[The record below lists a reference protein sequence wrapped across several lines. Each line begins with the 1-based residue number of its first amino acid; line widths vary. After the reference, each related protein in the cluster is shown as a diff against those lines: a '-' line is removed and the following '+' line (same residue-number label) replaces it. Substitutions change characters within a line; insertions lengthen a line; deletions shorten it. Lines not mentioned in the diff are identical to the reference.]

1 MTCRLYIGVDDGH
14 GIDAAFFRDQVSPEH
29 ALDVLTRCYPDSGAA
44 RAFVDTL
51 GAARVPDD
59 EDGPAADPRPDGVL
73 VLSDVDMFLC
83 EADALGGRR
92 GASPPRRRL
101 DHVRTGRPAR
111 GDGPSDGP
119 HAR

>member
-1 MTCRLYIGVDDGH
+1 MQAVHRRGRRAWDRRRLLQGPGL
-14 GIDAAFFRDQVSPEH
+14 PEH

-51 GAARVPDD
+51 GAARAPDD

-83 EADALGGRR
+83 EADALGSARR
-92 GASPPRRRL
+92 SSTTTASGPCTDGTTCTRRRP
-101 DHVRTGRPAR
+101 V
-111 GDGPSDGP
+111 
-119 HAR
+119 